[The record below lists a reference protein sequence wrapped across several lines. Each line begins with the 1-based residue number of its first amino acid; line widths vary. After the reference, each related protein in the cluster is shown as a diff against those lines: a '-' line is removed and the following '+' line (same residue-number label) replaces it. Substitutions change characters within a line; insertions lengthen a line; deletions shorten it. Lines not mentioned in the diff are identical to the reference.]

1 MRTDS
6 GLLLADQ
13 GRTEWQIVTGYP
25 AAPAECHAAQ
35 ELQTCLQE
43 ITGACFPI
51 QDDRTPAG
59 SYEILIGN
67 NRRLPDLSITPTRF
81 KLGDDGFIIQT
92 GVHYLAIAGG
102 SPRGTLYGVYSFL
115 ETYLSCRWFT
125 PTVSRIPRLSRLEI
139 ADIQDVQVPVL
150 QYRDAFVFEG
160 FDPDW
165 SVRNKIN
172 GHTRE
177 LTDRHGGKISY
188 SHFVHTFDEL
198 VPVREYFDS
207 HPEYF
212 SEREGRR
219 LRSRTQ
225 LCLTNP
231 AVLNLVIQKVRL
243 WLQQNPHAQIVSV
256 SQNDCYNPCLCEN
269 CKTVDDYE
277 GGHSGT
283 LIRFVNQVAQA
294 IATDF
299 PSVAI
304 DTLAYQYTRKAP
316 RHVRPAGNVIVRLC
330 SIECCFS
337 HPLETCQVVGE
348 PFQSLE
354 SSDTVFAEDLQ
365 AWSRICDRLYI
376 WDYVTDFAHYLM
388 PFPNI
393 KVLGPNIRF
402 FVAHQVKGI
411 FEQGN
416 YQSAGGDFSEL
427 KAYLLAKLLWDPQ
440 IDADAVMVDFLKGV
454 YGRAAAPM
462 LDYINLLHNKVQ
474 VENIHLGIFDS
485 PAKGHL
491 TAEVLDQADRLFD
504 RAEKLAENDQIL
516 RQVKKARIPL
526 VYARLY
532 HLPEDSHDLKD
543 RLSAFYAAL
552 TASGVTAVSEFLSV
566 DECRHLTDQGLT
578 PREIE
583 TQLFAKLNQPSEA

>member
-1 MRTDS
+1 MIR
-6 GLLLADQ
+6 
-13 GRTEWQIVTGYP
+13 
-25 AAPAECHAAQ
+25 
-35 ELQTCLQE
+35 
-43 ITGACFPI
+43 I
-51 QDDRTPAG
+51 QNIFRNA
-59 SYEILIGN
+59 
-67 NRRLPDLSITPTRF
+67 
-81 KLGDDGFIIQT
+81 K
-92 GVHYLAIAGG
+92 AGG
-102 SPRGTLYGVYSFL
+102 
-115 ETYLSCRWFT
+115 W
-125 PTVSRIPRLSRLEI
+125 
-139 ADIQDVQVPVL
+139 
-150 QYRDAFVFEG
+150 
-160 FDPDW
+160 
-165 SVRNKIN
+165 
-172 GHTRE
+172 
-177 LTDRHGGKISY
+177 
-188 SHFVHTFDEL
+188 
-198 VPVREYFDS
+198 
-207 HPEYF
+207 
-212 SEREGRR
+212 
-219 LRSRTQ
+219 RSRTQ

-504 RAEKLAENDQIL
+504 RAEK
-516 RQVKKARIPL
+516 
-526 VYARLY
+526 
-532 HLPEDSHDLKD
+532 
-543 RLSAFYAAL
+543 
-552 TASGVTAVSEFLSV
+552 TG
-566 DECRHLTDQGLT
+566 
-578 PREIE
+578 
-583 TQLFAKLNQPSEA
+583 